1 MDKILV
7 NYRRHPNIQEARE
20 RVLNFLNHQA
30 RSNQNHKEI
39 PWEPTREGQN
49 QNKNLMRVPEN
60 WNAQT
65 WLVAVETGT
74 TTLESYAVG
83 SAASEQV

>member
-1 MDKILV
+1 
-7 NYRRHPNIQEARE
+7 
-20 RVLNFLNHQA
+20 
-30 RSNQNHKEI
+30 
-39 PWEPTREGQN
+39 
-49 QNKNLMRVPEN
+49 MRMPEN

-74 TTLESYAVG
+74 TTLESYSAG